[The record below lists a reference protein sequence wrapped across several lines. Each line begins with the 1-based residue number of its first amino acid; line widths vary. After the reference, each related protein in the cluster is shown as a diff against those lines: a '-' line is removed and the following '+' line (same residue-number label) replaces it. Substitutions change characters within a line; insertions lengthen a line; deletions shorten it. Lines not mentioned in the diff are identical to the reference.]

1 MNSGSNAFVAVF
13 SAVTEDI
20 WKQIKLTVNHDL
32 FALTEVWQLSE
43 PTILGSSNSQSLL
56 HNNYTTLTGSATLV
70 DIASFVT
77 VNLSQLLSYKPLT
90 YQKLPLRL
98 YWVTVLLLVCL
109 ADAFVFFT
117 FMLPSTRSSKPV
129 SS

>member
-20 WKQIKLTVNHDL
+20 WKQIKFTVNHDL

-56 HNNYTTLTGSATLV
+56 HNNYTTLRGSAY
-70 DIASFVT
+70 
-77 VNLSQLLSYKPLT
+77 LLTQPH
-90 YQKLPLRL
+90 
-98 YWVTVLLLVCL
+98 LLL
-109 ADAFVFFT
+109 
-117 FMLPSTRSSKPV
+117 
-129 SS
+129 